1 MSRRRKSKMQYR
13 YYQVPDG
20 CPFLTLLG
28 QKWVQSY
35 GKGIDYLHFHNYME
49 FGYCYDG
56 RGELVIADKS
66 FRFEGGQ
73 FSVIPQNCP
82 HTTNSDP
89 GTKSRWEYGG
99 LGMPVFTF
107 LLVEGFLNTSDYR
120 RYLCSM
126 AAAALVSEIPYD
138 MAMEGKFA
146 DWTSQ
151 NAMVSMCICLL
162 MLHFLQMF
170 QERKGIG
177 SHMAK
182 FAVVLGAVLW
192 VTLLRAQYGLCL
204 VLLTAVFYLFY
215 TKNVWKTVLGIIVSL
230 LYVTGPL
237 AFYLI
242 GCYNGKRNDR
252 VPKYVYYV
260 FYPLH
265 LLVFALII
273 QIL

>member
-1 MSRRRKSKMQYR
+1 MSTKSAGTLAGRRRVTAWKT
-13 YYQVPDG
+13 PDISTD
-20 CPFLTLLG
+20 FLKNFACFVMLIQTIG
-28 QKWVQSY
+28 ITVIE
-35 GKGIDYLHFHNYME
+35 KGIIHLDTYTQAGLSQAMAEDSRLMFMA
-49 FGYCYDG
+49 GLG
-56 RGELVIADKS
+56 SVMQLV
-66 FRFEGGQ
+66 
-73 FSVIPQNCP
+73 
-82 HTTNSDP
+82 
-89 GTKSRWEYGG
+89 GG

-126 AAAALVSEIPYD
+126 AVVALASEIPYD

-162 MLHFLQMF
+162 MLRFLQMF

-177 SHMAK
+177 SYMAK

-204 VLLTAVFYLFY
+204 VLLTAVFYLFHA
-215 TKNVWKTVLGIIVSL
+215 KNVWKTVLGIIVSL

-252 VPKYVYYV
+252 VPKYVYYI

-265 LLVFALII
+265 LLVFALIV
-273 QIL
+273 QVA